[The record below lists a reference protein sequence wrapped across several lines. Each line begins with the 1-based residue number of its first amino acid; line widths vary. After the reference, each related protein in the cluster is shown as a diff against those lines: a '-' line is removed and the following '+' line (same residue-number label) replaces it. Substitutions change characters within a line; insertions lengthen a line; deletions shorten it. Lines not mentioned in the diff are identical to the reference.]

1 MAFKRPIEAVPLAAA
16 PQSPLPASSGPVTA
30 PLPTLPVARPM
41 LPSAQALA
49 PYLEAVDRSGW
60 YSNFGPMILGL
71 EQRLAERLGPG
82 AHVTTGSNATQLITL
97 TLQAMGMAAG
107 SLCIVPSWTFVATAH
122 AVIQAGLVPWFVDVD
137 ATTGALDPQAVLA
150 TLAQAPGPVS
160 ALIVVAPHG
169 HMPPLEGWC
178 RFREQTGI
186 EVIVDAA
193 AAFDAVDSCP
203 LPTVIS
209 LHATKA
215 LGIGEGG
222 YLAHHDKALVSRVRQ
237 MTSFGFLGD
246 REAKMV
252 ATNAKLSEFS
262 GAVGM
267 AALDRWPS
275 DRSQWMARARLY
287 RAALA
292 GCPGVRFQEGWGL
305 DWISSVCVVTLAE
318 GSSGA
323 MAEHLLAQGIE
334 TRQWWGAGC
343 HMSRAFHDCPKTA
356 LPVTEH
362 LAHTSLGLPFWLAMT
377 DAEIARVAEAIQAG
391 YGVGV

>member
-1 MAFKRPIEAVPLAAA
+1 MIALRHPRSATPLADS
-16 PQSPLPASSGPVTA
+16 SPK
-30 PLPTLPVARPM
+30 TLAVARPI
-41 LPSAQALA
+41 LPSVQALQ
-49 PYLEAVDRSGW
+49 PYLEAIDRSGW
-60 YSNFGPMILGL
+60 YSNFGPMIQSL

-82 AHVTTGSNATQLITL
+82 SHVTTGSNATQLITL
-97 TLQAMGMAAG
+97 TLQAMGLAAG
-107 SLCIVPSWTFVATAH
+107 SLCIIPSWTFVATAH

-137 ATTGALDPQAVLA
+137 RQTGTLDPQAIVAVLD
-150 TLAQAPGPVS
+150 QAPGPVS

-169 HMPPLEGWC
+169 QMPPLEGWC
-178 RFREQTGI
+178 QFRSQTGI

-193 AAFDAVDSCP
+193 AAFDAVNACP

-222 YLAHHDKALVSRVRQ
+222 YLAHQDKALVTRVRQ

-246 REAKMV
+246 REARVV

-275 DRSQWMARARLY
+275 DRSQWMAQAQLY
-287 RAALA
+287 RAALSSL
-292 GCPGVRFQEGWGL
+292 PGVQFQQGWGV

-318 GSSGA
+318 GSSSE
-323 MAEHLLAQGIE
+323 MADQLFKQGIE

-343 HMSRAFHDCPKTA
+343 HMSRAFRDCPKTA
-356 LPVTEH
+356 LPVTDH
-362 LAHTSLGLPFWLAMT
+362 LAKVTLGLPFWLAMAET
-377 DAEIARVAEAIQAG
+377 DIARVANAVQDA
-391 YGVGV
+391 YGVSA

>member
-1 MAFKRPIEAVPLAAA
+1 MMDFKRPRAAVPLAA
-16 PQSPLPASSGPVTA
+16 SPPC
-30 PLPTLPVARPM
+30 LPTLPVARPM
-41 LPSAQALA
+41 LPTVQALK
-49 PYLEAVDRSGW
+49 PYLEAVDASSW

-97 TLQAMGMAAG
+97 TLQAMGLAAG
-107 SLCIVPSWTFVATAH
+107 SLCIIPSWTFVATAH

-137 ATTGALDPQAVLA
+137 PQTGALDPQRVLA
-150 TLAQAPGPVS
+150 LLDQAPGPVS
-160 ALIVVAPHG
+160 SLIVVAPHG
-169 HMPPLEGWC
+169 HMPALEGWC
-178 RFREQTGI
+178 QFRDQTGI

-193 AAFDAVDSCP
+193 AAFDAVDACP

-222 YLAHHDKALVSRVRQ
+222 YLAHLDRALVMRVRQ
-237 MTSFGFLGD
+237 MTSFGFFGD

-275 DRSQWMARARLY
+275 DRGQWMARAQLY
-287 RAALA
+287 RTALA
-292 GCPGVRFQEGWGL
+292 SLPGVQFQEGWGT
-305 DWISSVCVVTLAE
+305 DWISSVCVVTLAK
-318 GSSGA
+318 GSSVA
-323 MAEHLLAQGIE
+323 MAKHLLQQGIE

-343 HMSRAFHDCPKTA
+343 HMSRAFSDYPKTA

-362 LAHTSLGLPFWLAMT
+362 LAHTTLGLPFWLAMT
-377 DAEIARVAEAIQAG
+377 EADITRVATAIREA
-391 YGVGV
+391 YGRGA

>member
-1 MAFKRPIEAVPLAAA
+1 MMAFKRALAVVPLAASA
-16 PQSPLPASSGPVTA
+16 PSLT
-30 PLPTLPVARPM
+30 TLPVARPV
-41 LPSAQALA
+41 LPTAQALA
-49 PYLEAVDRSGW
+49 PYLEAIDRSGW
-60 YSNFGPMILGL
+60 YSNFGPMIRGL

-97 TLQAMGMAAG
+97 TLQAMGLAAG

-137 ATTGALDPQAVLA
+137 PQTGALDPQRVLA
-150 TLAQAPGPVS
+150 LLDQAPGPVS

-178 RFREQTGI
+178 QFRDQTGI

-193 AAFDAVDSCP
+193 AAFDAVDACP

-222 YLAHHDKALVSRVRQ
+222 YLAHLDEALVTRVRQ

-246 REAKMV
+246 REAKVV

-267 AALDRWPS
+267 AALDRWPV
-275 DRSQWMARARLY
+275 DRIQWMARAQLY
-287 RAALA
+287 RTALA
-292 GCPGVRFQEGWGL
+292 SLPGVQFQEGWGL
-305 DWISSVCVVTLAE
+305 NWISSVCVVTLAE
-318 GSSGA
+318 GSSVA
-323 MAEHLLAQGIE
+323 MVEHLLAQGIE

-343 HMSRAFHDCPKTA
+343 HMSRAFSDYPKTA
-356 LPVTEH
+356 LPITDH
-362 LAHTSLGLPFWLAMT
+362 LAQTTLGLPFWLAMT
-377 DAEIARVAEAIQAG
+377 EADITRIATAIREV
-391 YGVGV
+391 YGRGA

>member
-1 MAFKRPIEAVPLAAA
+1 MMAFKRPLAAVPLTA
-16 PQSPLPASSGPVTA
+16 SPPSLA
-30 PLPTLPVARPM
+30 TLPVARPM
-41 LPSAQALA
+41 LPTAQAVA
-49 PYLEAVDRSGW
+49 PYLEAIDRSGW
-60 YSNFGPMILGL
+60 YSNFGPMIRGL

-97 TLQAMGMAAG
+97 TLQAMGLAAG

-122 AVIQAGLVPWFVDVD
+122 AVIQAGLLPWFVDVD
-137 ATTGALDPQAVLA
+137 PQTGALDPQAVLA
-150 TLAQAPGPVS
+150 SLDQAPSPVS

-169 HMPPLEGWC
+169 HMPPLDAWC
-178 RFREQTGI
+178 QFRNQTGI

-193 AAFDAVDSCP
+193 AAFDAVKACP

-222 YLAHHDKALVSRVRQ
+222 YLAHHDEALVTRVRQ

-246 REAKMV
+246 REAKV
-252 ATNAKLSEFS
+252 VGTNAKLSEFS

-287 RAALA
+287 RAAL
-292 GCPGVRFQEGWGL
+292 GSLPCVQFQEGWGL

-318 GSSGA
+318 GSGSA
-323 MAEHLLAQGIE
+323 MAEHLLRQGIE

-343 HMSRAFHDCPKTA
+343 HMSRAFRDCPKTA

-362 LAHTSLGLPFWLAMT
+362 LAHTTLGLPFWLAMT
-377 DAEIARVAEAIQAG
+377 DADINRVATAILKAFG
-391 YGVGV
+391 ASA

>member
-1 MAFKRPIEAVPLAAA
+1 
-16 PQSPLPASSGPVTA
+16 
-30 PLPTLPVARPM
+30 M

-49 PYLEAVDRSGW
+49 PYLESVDRSGW
-60 YSNFGPMILGL
+60 YSNFGPMICGL

-97 TLQAMGMAAG
+97 TLQAMELAAG

-137 ATTGALDPQAVLA
+137 PQTGALDPQTVRASLD
-150 TLAQAPGPVS
+150 QAPGPVS
-160 ALIVVAPHG
+160 SLIVVAPHG
-169 HMPPLEGWC
+169 HMPALEGWC
-178 RFREQTGI
+178 QFRDQTGI

-193 AAFDAVDSCP
+193 AAFDAVKACP

-222 YLAHHDKALVSRVRQ
+222 YLAHQDKVLVARVRQ

-246 REAKMV
+246 REAKVV

-275 DRSQWMARARLY
+275 DRSQWMARAQIY
-287 RAALA
+287 RTAL
-292 GCPGVRFQEGWGL
+292 GSLPGVQFQEGWGI
-305 DWISSVCVVTLAE
+305 DWISSVCVVILAE
-318 GSSGA
+318 GSSLA
-323 MAEHLLAQGIE
+323 MAEHLLQNGIE
-334 TRQWWGAGC
+334 TRRWWGAGC
-343 HMSRAFHDCPKTA
+343 HMSRAFSHCPKTA
-356 LPVTEH
+356 LPITDH
-362 LAHTSLGLPFWLAMT
+362 LARTSLGLPLWLAMT
-377 DAEIARVAEAIQAG
+377 DADIARVAKVVREA
-391 YGVGV
+391 YGRGA

>member
-1 MAFKRPIEAVPLAAA
+1 MMAFKRPVAAA
-16 PQSPLPASSGPVTA
+16 PVAASSLSRPTLSPSRSSVS
-30 PLPTLPVARPM
+30 TLPVARPM
-41 LPSAQALA
+41 LPTAKALA
-49 PYLEAVDRSGW
+49 PYLESVDQSGW
-60 YSNFGPMILGL
+60 YSNFGPMICGL

-97 TLQAMGMAAG
+97 TLQAMGLAAG

-137 ATTGALDPQAVLA
+137 SQTGALDPQTVLA
-150 TLAQAPGPVS
+150 SLNQAPGPIS

-169 HMPPLEGWC
+169 HMPKFEGWC
-178 RFREQTGI
+178 QFRDQTGI

-193 AAFDAVDSCP
+193 AAFDGVKACP

-222 YLAHHDKALVSRVRQ
+222 YLAHQDGALVARVRQ
-237 MTSFGFLGD
+237 MTSFGFFGD

-275 DRSQWMARARLY
+275 DRGQWMTRAELY
-287 RAALA
+287 RAAL
-292 GCPGVRFQEGWGL
+292 GSLPGVQFQEGWGV

-318 GSSGA
+318 GTSLVMG
-323 MAEHLLAQGIE
+323 EYLLQNGIE

-343 HMSRAFHDCPKTA
+343 HMSRAFSDCPKTA
-356 LPVTEH
+356 LPITEN
-362 LAHTSLGLPFWLAMT
+362 LANATLGLPFWLAMT
-377 DAEIARVAEAIQAG
+377 DADICRVATAIHEA
-391 YGVGV
+391 YGRSA